1 MTKTEEALCN
11 GITFSVPRMVPT
23 SIQEGELE
31 NAKYYVI
38 VYLSAQL
45 DNAVMKF
52 YEAPSYKPLKWCNKD
67 IEGIHYAL
75 SKLSDSDNE
84 NLLVGY
90 NFGYPNDGDGQVYP
104 GENWI
109 KGNPNKV
116 YNGLMLYPGLKCII
130 INTIKEIISN
140 NNTALDE

>member
-45 DNAVMKF
+45 DKAVMKF
-52 YEAPSYKPLKWCNKD
+52 YEAPSYTPLKWGDED
-67 IEGIHYAL
+67 IECIKCRL
-75 SKLSDSDNE
+75 NNISDSDNE
-84 NLLVGY
+84 NIIAGY
-90 NFGYPNDGDGQVYP
+90 DFGHEGDGDCKVFP
-104 GENWI
+104 SKDWI
-109 KGNPNKV
+109 KSNPDKV
-116 YNGLMLYPGLKCII
+116 YNGLMLYPGLKCLIVNI
-130 INTIKEIISN
+130 INEIIRN
-140 NNTALDE
+140 NNE